1 MLNLK
6 IKTVDTQQ
14 EILQRLNAL
23 TEQLQNGKLNQL
35 EMEELVQLSRE
46 FHERCLILR
55 YKALEQKVYEAQGK
69 VVNTPVEKEVV
80 EEGKQEVEK
89 TEAETTQ
96 VIEKEAPSAS
106 EGMMF
111 DFSTPTEEIEEEKA
125 NLSLNFDEAPA
136 EEKVEES
143 LAQEPKPV
151 AQAPKEVAPEPEAPK
166 KEITKVTITQPEPI
180 NTLNNPVHNQ
190 GSFYDRFNSN
200 EDNSLA
206 SKFGATKI
214 ASLKEAFGLNDRL
227 QCINE
232 LFEGNKDKFESTL
245 NTLDNLDSY
254 ATAKQQLSEVAVSM
268 NWDLDNE
275 VVTDFVKKVER
286 RYA

>member
-1 MLNLK
+1 M
-6 IKTVDTQQ
+6 DTQQ
-14 EILQRLNAL
+14 EILHRLNAL

-55 YKALEQKVYEAQGK
+55 YKAMEQRVYEAQSELVSTSTDTK
-69 VVNTPVEKEVV
+69 DIVEDKQVEEKRVEITSSAPEKE
-80 EEGKQEVEK
+80 EEP
-89 TEAETTQ
+89 
-96 VIEKEAPSAS
+96 APQ

-111 DFSTPTEEIEEEKA
+111 DFSTPTEEKDTNES
-125 NLSLNFDEAPA
+125 LSLNFEETDQTIIENEEVSVEEEQLDLSHPEEPQVEAP
-136 EEKVEES
+136 KVEER
-143 LAQEPKPV
+143 
-151 AQAPKEVAPEPEAPK
+151 K

-206 SKFGATKI
+206 SKLGATKI

-232 LFEGNKDKFESTL
+232 LFEGNKDKFEATL
-245 NTLDNLDSY
+245 STLDNLDSY
-254 ATAKQQLSEVAVSM
+254 ATAKQQLSEVAVAM
-268 NWDLDNE
+268 NWDLENE
-275 VVTDFVKKVER
+275 VVSDFVKKVER

>member
-1 MLNLK
+1 M
-6 IKTVDTQQ
+6 DTQQ
-14 EILQRLNAL
+14 EILHRLNAL
-23 TEQLQNGKLNQL
+23 TAQLQEGKLNQL

-55 YKALEQKVYEAQGK
+55 YKAIEQKVYEAKGE
-69 VVNTPVEKEVV
+69 VVETPVEPETIVEEVADAAPASTPHVV
-80 EEGKQEVEK
+80 EEKEEVMP
-89 TEAETTQ
+89 A
-96 VIEKEAPSAS
+96 

-111 DFSTPTEEIEEEKA
+111 DFSTPAEDENESKQ
-125 NLSLNFDEAPA
+125 NLSLNFDVTPTPEIEEKEASV
-136 EEKVEES
+136 EEVPTHQKVEE
-143 LAQEPKPV
+143 EKPQPQAPEV
-151 AQAPKEVAPEPEAPK
+151 SAPKE
-166 KEITKVTITQPEPI
+166 EITKVTITQPEPI
-180 NTLNNPVHNQ
+180 NTLNNPVYNQ

-206 SKFGATKI
+206 SKLGASKI

-245 NTLDNLDSY
+245 NSLDNLDSY
-254 ATAKQQLSEVAVSM
+254 ATAKQQLSEVAVAM
-268 NWDLDNE
+268 NWDLENE